1 MHSQG
6 ETQIHSEGGPHAR
19 PSEANISSSVN
30 GDAEPAAL
38 RCLIADAQPVVRAGV
53 VALLQRSVGPVV
65 AATAGEVGELTEGLA
80 DEGLDLVVTDV
91 VLPGYPGSDLV
102 RFIVGRRSSAAL
114 LVFSAQ
120 DEALYAERALREG
133 ADGYVSKFADEDEF
147 SEAVRSVLA
156 GRVYVSET
164 AQRLILEGIAQ
175 GNGRS
180 GVEQLSA
187 REHEVFVL
195 LGQGRT
201 RSEIAERLD
210 VSPRTVGTYLARTAK
225 KLNLRGTAR
234 VVEAAVR
241 WVSAGRAAVERGTAG
256 PGP

>member
-1 MHSQG
+1 V
-6 ETQIHSEGGPHAR
+6 THAR
-19 PSEANISSSVN
+19 PSEAEGRSSETN
-30 GDAEPAAL
+30 GGAGEAAL
-38 RCLIADAQPVVRAGV
+38 HCLVADAQPVVRAGV
-53 VALLQRSVGPVV
+53 VALLQRVVGPVE
-65 AATAGEVGELTEGLA
+65 ATMAGGVGELADGLA

-91 VLPGYPGSDLV
+91 VLPGYSGADLV
-102 RFIVGRRSSAAL
+102 RFVVSRRSAAAV

-133 ADGYVSKFADEDEF
+133 ADGYVSKFANEETF

-156 GRVYVSET
+156 GRVYVSES
-164 AQRLILEGIAQ
+164 AQRRILEGLAQ
-175 GNGRS
+175 GSRRS

-201 RSEIAERLD
+201 RSEIAEQLD

-225 KLNLRGTAR
+225 KLNLRGAAR

-241 WVSAGRAAVERGTAG
+241 WVSAGRVTAERGADGADSRTVSV
-256 PGP
+256 